1 MVILG
6 LVLILGGTV
15 AILAAVFTASGST
28 QLVGLDL
35 KALTIYFVGVGSA
48 VAIMWG
54 WSLFTHGTKR
64 SLKQRKERRH
74 LAELSEK
81 LERVESERRAEA
93 APEADSDE

>member
-15 AILAAVFTASGST
+15 AIVAAVFTASGSA

-35 KALTIYFVGVGSA
+35 KSLTIYFVGVGSA
-48 VAIMWG
+48 VAILWG
-54 WSLFTHGTKR
+54 WTLFKHGTKR

-74 LAELSEK
+74 LAQLSEK
-81 LERVESERRAEA
+81 LERVEAERRADAE
-93 APEADSDE
+93 PESTSDE